1 MDMGHVGCNNTHN
14 PVRLC
19 GECSD
24 TKLIISNMAYVNI
37 FDPGFEGS
45 VGGHCAFLRVCSGRR
60 LRNDSRCWADMLGS
74 DKMVKLSVIVGE
86 LWVPKKL
93 AFTIVFNLPLSM
105 SH

>member
-1 MDMGHVGCNNTHN
+1 
-14 PVRLC
+14 
-19 GECSD
+19 
-24 TKLIISNMAYVNI
+24 
-37 FDPGFEGS
+37 
-45 VGGHCAFLRVCSGRR
+45 
-60 LRNDSRCWADMLGS
+60 MLGS